1 MLNIE
6 KMTCGRTL
14 IIAMLYEKIIRENL
28 FSEPEDYK
36 DACGNLLALSELIL
50 EGQVRISQKDQH
62 TDRRAGKESPADGTA
77 WPKIWRF
84 KVP

>member
-1 MLNIE
+1 MLNI
-6 KMTCGRTL
+6 KKTTCGRKS
-14 IIAMLYEKIIRENL
+14 IIAMLYEKMIRENL
-28 FSEPEDYK
+28 LREPEDRK
-36 DACGNLLALSELIL
+36 DACGKLLALNELIL

-62 TDRRAGKESPADGTA
+62 TDRRGGKESPADGMA

>member
-6 KMTCGRTL
+6 KMTCGRKS
-14 IIAMLYEKIIRENL
+14 IIAVLYKMIRENL
-28 FSEPEDYK
+28 FSEPEDRK

-62 TDRRAGKESPADGTA
+62 TDRRGGKESPADGMA

>member
-28 FSEPEDYK
+28 FSEPEDCK

-50 EGQVRISQKDQH
+50 EGQVRISQKDHH